1 MADKFDF
8 DLEVNPIETGP
19 KNQIKE
25 TGVSADSVH
34 FSAQTPEL
42 VKAQSIDTEISKAKN
57 QAPETKKPETENL
70 ETENPETEN
79 SSILSDDLI
88 NNMADSISEESL
100 ENPVLADEV
109 NEDIA
114 VSENNAGP
122 ENTAISEKHAISEND
137 EVSEDKNHIL
147 DEVLKENNYEEPVE
161 DSALV
166 TASDS
171 TSNSASEPNAEPTS
185 ETTHESTTES
195 TSGSASAT
203 THESTSDSAAESPE
217 ANVEVETPTKKE
229 KTKAQKIFL
238 YLLVALIAAG
248 IALFIYFF
256 FFANVS
262 ASTFSKIFHK
272 ISGSDIEFQQFVTG
286 DALNTK
292 GESQIQQA
300 DLRVSL
306 SRGSTENSAAVHA
319 TLNFTMKGDNSPILL
334 GLEGILAQDGKIY
347 LKLDHLKDSLTAVL
361 KGSGKEIDS
370 EMQKSLDDFAM
381 EIENKWQRIDA
392 EEVIAGAS
400 SAMGFALPK
409 VLQSSIA
416 GTLSCVTQNVGK
428 TLDQQSDLMAKLYRD
443 NEFANFTELNSEE
456 SARYAKLSG
465 DLGKLYRITFN
476 DNKLSRFL
484 EAANKAS
491 QNTEISKCLSNAYSL
506 APNSYEEEEQGVLK
520 DKTIKDYDKYI
531 QEIKSTAN
539 AVVGIDT
546 FTGDIKGLIFA
557 TPNQKNPKE
566 LDQTHAVVRFKDSK
580 KKEIKTPA
588 ESTPIFDS
596 LSKILKLDQ
605 FEEIMKKTPLQNPL
619 QNTTDAEKLLKDA
632 NLI

>member
-25 TGVSADSVH
+25 AGVNANSMHFNAQASEPAKTQSV
-34 FSAQTPEL
+34 
-42 VKAQSIDTEISKAKN
+42 DTEISK
-57 QAPETKKPETENL
+57 TE
-70 ETENPETEN
+70 
-79 SSILSDDLI
+79 SSSVLSDDLI
-88 NNMADSISEESL
+88 NNMADSISEESV
-100 ENPVLADEV
+100 ENPILAAE
-109 NEDIA
+109 
-114 VSENNAGP
+114 
-122 ENTAISEKHAISEND
+122 ISENKD
-137 EVSEDKNHIL
+137 HIL
-147 DEVLKENNYEEPVE
+147 DEVLKENNYEESTEDTTVTTSSSSASSASEFVP
-161 DSALV
+161 DSASDS
-166 TASDS
+166 ASDS
-171 TSNSASEPNAEPTS
+171 THESNSDPASENAE
-185 ETTHESTTES
+185 
-195 TSGSASAT
+195 AN
-203 THESTSDSAAESPE
+203 AE
-217 ANVEVETPTKKE
+217 VVTPAKKE
-229 KTKAQKIFL
+229 KTKAQKFFL
-238 YLLVALIAAG
+238 SILAALVAAG

-272 ISGSDIEFQQFVTG
+272 VSGSDIEFQQFVTG

-334 GLEGILAQDGKIY
+334 GLEGILAEDGKIY

-392 EEVIAGAS
+392 EEVIAGFSGAL
-400 SAMGFALPK
+400 GFTLPK
-409 VLQSSIA
+409 VLQNGIA

-443 NEFANFTELNSEE
+443 NQFANFTELSSEE
-456 SARYAKLSG
+456 SVSYAKLSG
-465 DLGKLYRITFN
+465 DFGKLYRVTFN

-531 QEIKSTAN
+531 QEIKSTVN
-539 AVVGIDT
+539 IFVGIDT
-546 FTGDIKGLIFA
+546 FTGDIKGLIFT
-557 TPNQKNPKE
+557 TPGQKNSKE
-566 LDQTHAVVRFKDSK
+566 LDQTHAVMRFKDAK
-580 KKEIKTPA
+580 KKEIKVPA

-619 QNTTDAEKLLKDA
+619 QSTTDAEKLLKGA

>member
-1 MADKFDF
+1 MRKGNMADKFDF

-19 KNQIKE
+19 KNQNKE
-25 TGVSADSVH
+25 TGVSANSVH
-34 FSAQTPEL
+34 FNAQTSEPA
-42 VKAQSIDTEISKAKN
+42 KTQSVDTEISK
-57 QAPETKKPETENL
+57 TE
-70 ETENPETEN
+70 
-79 SSILSDDLI
+79 SSSVLSDDLI
-88 NNMADSISEESL
+88 NNMADSISEESS
-100 ENPVLADEV
+100 ENPILAAEV
-109 NEDIA
+109 AEDVA
-114 VSENNAGP
+114 TSEST
-122 ENTAISEKHAISEND
+122 EISENKD
-137 EVSEDKNHIL
+137 HIL
-147 DEVLKENNYEEPVE
+147 DEVLKENNYEESTEDTTVTTSSSSAFSASEFVP
-161 DSALV
+161 DSASDS
-166 TASDS
+166 ASDS
-171 TSNSASEPNAEPTS
+171 THESISDSASENTEANAE
-185 ETTHESTTES
+185 
-195 TSGSASAT
+195 A
-203 THESTSDSAAESPE
+203 
-217 ANVEVETPTKKE
+217 ETPAKKE

-238 YLLVALIAAG
+238 HLLAALVAAG
-248 IALFIYFF
+248 IALFVYFF

-272 ISGSDIEFQQFVTG
+272 VSGSDIEFQQFVTG

-306 SRGSTENSAAVHA
+306 SRGSTENSAAIHA

-334 GLEGILAQDGKIY
+334 GLEGVLAQDGKIY

-361 KGSGKEIDS
+361 KGSGKEFDS

-392 EEVIAGAS
+392 EEVIAGVGS
-400 SAMGFALPK
+400 TLGFTLPK
-409 VLQSSIA
+409 VLQNGIA
-416 GTLSCVTQNVGK
+416 GTLSCVTQNIGK

-443 NEFANFTELNSEE
+443 NQFANFTELSSEE
-456 SARYAKLSG
+456 SVSYAKLSG

-520 DKTIKDYDKYI
+520 DKTIKDYDKYV

-557 TPNQKNPKE
+557 TPNQNNLKE

-588 ESTPIFDS
+588 ESTPIFNS

>member
-25 TGVSADSVH
+25 TGVSANSVH
-34 FSAQTPEL
+34 FNTQT
-42 VKAQSIDTEISKAKN
+42 TEPAKT
-57 QAPETKKPETENL
+57 QDLGTEAL
-70 ETENPETEN
+70 ETENSN
-79 SSILSDDLI
+79 VLSDDLI
-88 NNMADSISEESL
+88 NNMADSISEESS

-109 NEDIA
+109 NEGIA
-114 VSENNAGP
+114 VSENIAAS
-122 ENTAISEKHAISEND
+122 ENIADSEKVEDSEGVEASGKTDISENT
-137 EVSEDKNHIL
+137 EISEDKDHIL
-147 DEVLKENNYEEPVE
+147 DEVLKENNYEEPTEDTATTASSSSASSASEFVP
-161 DSALV
+161 DSASDS
-166 TASDS
+166 ASDS
-171 TSNSASEPNAEPTS
+171 THESNSDPASENT
-185 ETTHESTTES
+185 
-195 TSGSASAT
+195 
-203 THESTSDSAAESPE
+203 E
-217 ANVEVETPTKKE
+217 ANADVETPAKKE

-238 YLLVALIAAG
+238 HLLAALIAAG
-248 IALFIYFF
+248 IALFVYFF

-272 ISGSDIEFQQFVTG
+272 VSGSDIEFQQFVTG

-306 SRGSTENSAAVHA
+306 SRGSIENSAAVHA

-392 EEVIAGAS
+392 EEVVAGVG
-400 SAMGFALPK
+400 SALGFTLPK
-409 VLQSSIA
+409 VLQNGIA

-443 NEFANFTELNSEE
+443 NEFANFTELSSEE
-456 SARYAKLSG
+456 SASYAKLSS

-520 DKTIKDYDKYI
+520 DKTIKDYDKYV
-531 QEIKSTAN
+531 QEIKKTAN

-557 TPNQKNPKE
+557 TPNQKNRKE

-605 FEEIMKKTPLQNPL
+605 FEEILKKTPLQNPL
-619 QNTTDAEKLLKDA
+619 QGTTDAEKLLKDA

>member
-19 KNQIKE
+19 KNQNKE
-25 TGVSADSVH
+25 TGVSANSVH
-34 FSAQTPEL
+34 FSAQTSEPA
-42 VKAQSIDTEISKAKN
+42 KTQSVDTEISK
-57 QAPETKKPETENL
+57 TE
-70 ETENPETEN
+70 
-79 SSILSDDLI
+79 SSSVLSDDLI
-88 NNMADSISEESL
+88 NNMADSISEESV
-100 ENPVLADEV
+100 ENPILAAEV
-109 NEDIA
+109 A
-114 VSENNAGP
+114 EN
-122 ENTAISEKHAISEND
+122 KD
-137 EVSEDKNHIL
+137 HIL
-147 DEVLKENNYEEPVE
+147 DEVLRENNYEEPAE
-161 DSALV
+161 DSALDII
-166 TASDS
+166 SDS
-171 TSNSASEPNAEPTS
+171 TSEGLSD
-185 ETTHESTTES
+185 S
-195 TSGSASAT
+195 TSD
-203 THESTSDSAAESPE
+203 STSDSASDSASDSTHEPNSDPASENTE
-217 ANVEVETPTKKE
+217 ANTEAEAPAKKE

-238 YLLVALIAAG
+238 HLLAALIAAG
-248 IALFIYFF
+248 IALFVYFF

-272 ISGSDIEFQQFVTG
+272 VSGSDIEFQQFVTG

-392 EEVIAGAS
+392 EEVIAGFSGAL
-400 SAMGFALPK
+400 GFTLPK
-409 VLQSSIA
+409 VLQNSIA
-416 GTLSCVTQNVGK
+416 GTLSCVTQNIGK
-428 TLDQQSDLMAKLYRD
+428 TLDQQSDTMAKLYRD
-443 NEFANFTELNSEE
+443 NEFANFTELSKEE
-456 SARYAKLSG
+456 SVSYAKLSG

-520 DKTIKDYDKYI
+520 DKTIKDYDKYV

-557 TPNQKNPKE
+557 TPNQKNSKE
-566 LDQTHAVVRFKDSK
+566 LDQTHAVMRFKDSK
-580 KKEIKTPA
+580 KKEIKVPA

>member
-19 KNQIKE
+19 KNQTKE
-25 TGVSADSVH
+25 AGISANSVH
-34 FSAQTPEL
+34 LSAQTTEP
-42 VKAQSIDTEISKAKN
+42 VKAQSVDTEISK
-57 QAPETKKPETENL
+57 TE
-70 ETENPETEN
+70 
-79 SSILSDDLI
+79 SSSVLSDDLI
-88 NNMADSISEESL
+88 NSMADSISEESS
-100 ENPVLADEV
+100 ENPILAAEIT
-109 NEDIA
+109 EDVA
-114 VSENNAGP
+114 VSENVEGA
-122 ENTAISEKHAISEND
+122 ENVEGTEGIEASEKNEASGKIEASEDTDTSKNTEISENKD
-137 EVSEDKNHIL
+137 HIL
-147 DEVLKENNYEEPVE
+147 DEVLKEDNYEEPTEETV
-161 DSALV
+161 V
-166 TASDS
+166 TAGFESISGSTPEAAS
-171 TSNSASEPNAEPTS
+171 TSEATY
-185 ETTHESTTES
+185 ES
-195 TSGSASAT
+195 TSESASGT
-203 THESTSDSAAESPE
+203 TPESSSDSITENPE
-217 ANVEVETPTKKE
+217 ENTEADTPTKKE

-238 YLLVALIAAG
+238 HLLATLIAAG

-262 ASTFSKIFHK
+262 AGTFSKIFHK

-286 DALNTK
+286 DALNTED
-292 GESQIQQA
+292 ESQIQQA
-300 DLRVSL
+300 ELRVSL

-392 EEVIAGAS
+392 EEVIAGVG
-400 SAMGFALPK
+400 SALGFTLPK
-409 VLQSSIA
+409 VLQNGIA
-416 GTLSCVTQNVGK
+416 GTLSCVTQNIGK
-428 TLDQQSDLMAKLYRD
+428 TLDQQSDLMAKIYRE

-456 SARYAKLSG
+456 SASYAKLSG
-465 DLGKLYRITFN
+465 DLGKLYRVTFN

-484 EAANKAS
+484 EAANKSS

-506 APNSYEEEEQGVLK
+506 APNSYEEEDQGVLK

-531 QEIKSTAN
+531 QEIKETAN

-566 LDQTHAVVRFKDSK
+566 LDQTHAVVRFKDAK

-619 QNTTDAEKLLKDA
+619 QGTTDAEKLLKDA

>member
-19 KNQIKE
+19 KNQNKE
-25 TGVSADSVH
+25 TGVSANSVH
-34 FSAQTPEL
+34 FNTQTSEPA
-42 VKAQSIDTEISKAKN
+42 KTQSVDTEISK
-57 QAPETKKPETENL
+57 TE
-70 ETENPETEN
+70 
-79 SSILSDDLI
+79 SSSVLSDDLI
-88 NNMADSISEESL
+88 NNMADSISEESS
-100 ENPVLADEV
+100 ENPILAAEV
-109 NEDIA
+109 AEDVA
-114 VSENNAGP
+114 TSEST
-122 ENTAISEKHAISEND
+122 EISENKD
-137 EVSEDKNHIL
+137 HIL
-147 DEVLKENNYEEPVE
+147 DEVLKENNYEESTEDTTVTTSSSSVFSASEFVP
-161 DSALV
+161 DSAPDS
-166 TASDS
+166 ASDS
-171 TSNSASEPNAEPTS
+171 THESNSDSASENT
-185 ETTHESTTES
+185 
-195 TSGSASAT
+195 
-203 THESTSDSAAESPE
+203 E
-217 ANVEVETPTKKE
+217 ANAEVETPAKKE

-238 YLLVALIAAG
+238 RLLAALIAAG

-272 ISGSDIEFQQFVTG
+272 VSGSDIEFQQFVTG
-286 DALNTK
+286 DALNTN

-334 GLEGILAQDGKIY
+334 GLEGILAEDGKIY

-370 EMQKSLDDFAM
+370 EKQKSLDDFAM

-392 EEVIAGAS
+392 DEVIAGVG
-400 SAMGFALPK
+400 SALGFTLPK
-409 VLQSSIA
+409 VLQNGIA

-428 TLDQQSDLMAKLYRD
+428 TLDQQSDMMAKLYRD
-443 NEFANFTELNSEE
+443 NEFANFTELSSEE
-456 SARYAKLSG
+456 SASYAKLSG

-520 DKTIKDYDKYI
+520 DKNIKDYDKYI
-531 QEIKSTAN
+531 QEVKSTVN
-539 AVVGIDT
+539 IFVGIDT

-557 TPNQKNPKE
+557 TPNQKNSKE
-566 LDQTHAVVRFKDSK
+566 LDQTHAVMRFKDSK
-580 KKEIKTPA
+580 KKEIKVPA

-605 FEEIMKKTPLQNPL
+605 FEKILKKTPLQNPL
-619 QNTTDAEKLLKDA
+619 QGTTDAEKLLKDA

>member
-19 KNQIKE
+19 KNQNKE
-25 TGVSADSVH
+25 TGVSANSVH
-34 FSAQTPEL
+34 FNIQASEPAKTQGL
-42 VKAQSIDTEISKAKN
+42 STEALG
-57 QAPETKKPETENL
+57 TEKSNV
-70 ETENPETEN
+70 
-79 SSILSDDLI
+79 LSDDLI
-88 NNMADSISEESL
+88 NNMADSIAEESS

-109 NEDIA
+109 AEDIA
-114 VSENNAGP
+114 ASKNIEESENV
-122 ENTAISEKHAISEND
+122 EDSEKVAASEGIESSGKTD
-137 EVSEDKNHIL
+137 AAESTEMSEKKDHIL
-147 DEVLKENNYEEPVE
+147 DEVLRENSYEEPVE
-161 DSALV
+161 DTTTTASSSSASSASEFV
-166 TASDS
+166 PDSASDSASDS
-171 TSNSASEPNAEPTS
+171 THESNSDPDSENAE
-185 ETTHESTTES
+185 
-195 TSGSASAT
+195 
-203 THESTSDSAAESPE
+203 
-217 ANVEVETPTKKE
+217 ANTEVETPAKKE
-229 KTKAQKIFL
+229 KTKVQKFFL
-238 YLLVALIAAG
+238 SILAALIAAG

-262 ASTFSKIFHK
+262 TSTFSKIFHK
-272 ISGSDIEFQQFVTG
+272 VSGSDIEFQQFVTG

-334 GLEGILAQDGKIY
+334 GLEGILAEDGKIY

-392 EEVIAGAS
+392 EEVIAGVG
-400 SAMGFALPK
+400 SAMGFTLPK
-409 VLQSSIA
+409 VLQNGIA
-416 GTLSCVTQNVGK
+416 GTLSCATQNIGK

-443 NEFANFTELNSEE
+443 NEFANFTELSSEE
-456 SARYAKLSG
+456 SVSYAKLSG
-465 DLGKLYRITFN
+465 NLGKLYRITFN

-506 APNSYEEEEQGVLK
+506 APNSYEEEEQGVLR

-580 KKEIKTPA
+580 KKEIKVPA

-596 LSKILKLDQ
+596 LSKILKLGQ

-619 QNTTDAEKLLKDA
+619 QGTTDAEKLLKGA
-632 NLI
+632 NLIW

>member
-34 FSAQTPEL
+34 FNIQASEPAKTQGL
-42 VKAQSIDTEISKAKN
+42 STEALG
-57 QAPETKKPETENL
+57 TEKSNV
-70 ETENPETEN
+70 
-79 SSILSDDLI
+79 LSDDLI

-100 ENPVLADEV
+100 GNPVLADEV

-185 ETTHESTTES
+185 ETTHESATES
-195 TSGSASAT
+195 N
-203 THESTSDSAAESPE
+203 SDSASENSE
-217 ANVEVETPTKKE
+217 ANAEVETPAKKE

-238 YLLVALIAAG
+238 HLLAALIAAG
-248 IALFIYFF
+248 VALFIYFF

-292 GESQIQQA
+292 GESKIQQA

-334 GLEGILAQDGKIY
+334 GLEGILAEDGKIY

-361 KGSGKEIDS
+361 KGSGKEADP

-392 EEVIAGAS
+392 EEVIAGVS
-400 SAMGFALPK
+400 STMGFALPK

-416 GTLSCVTQNVGK
+416 GTLSCVTQNIGK

-443 NEFANFTELNSEE
+443 NEFANFTELSSEE
-456 SARYAKLSG
+456 SASYAKLSG
-465 DLGKLYRITFN
+465 NLGKLYRITFN

-491 QNTEISKCLSNAYSL
+491 QNTEISKCLSNAYALS
-506 APNSYEEEEQGVLK
+506 PSSYEEEEQGVLK

-605 FEEIMKKTPLQNPL
+605 FEEILKKTPLQNPL
-619 QNTTDAEKLLKDA
+619 HGTTDAEKLLKDA

>member
-25 TGVSADSVH
+25 TGISASSVH
-34 FSAQTPEL
+34 FSAQTTESA
-42 VKAQSIDTEISKAKN
+42 KTQSVDTEISK
-57 QAPETKKPETENL
+57 
-70 ETENPETEN
+70 TEN

-88 NNMADSISEESL
+88 NHMADSISEESV
-100 ENPVLADEV
+100 ENPILAAEV
-109 NEDIA
+109 AEDVAASEDIEA
-114 VSENNAGP
+114 SEKTEASEGI
-122 ENTAISEKHAISEND
+122 EASGKTDISESVEISENKD
-137 EVSEDKNHIL
+137 HIL
-147 DEVLKENNYEEPVE
+147 DEVLKENNYEEPTE
-161 DSALV
+161 DTATTASSSSASFASELAPDS
-166 TASDS
+166 ASDS
-171 TSNSASEPNAEPTS
+171 ASDS
-185 ETTHESTTES
+185 
-195 TSGSASAT
+195 
-203 THESTSDSAAESPE
+203 THESTSDSASENAE
-217 ANVEVETPTKKE
+217 ANAEVEIPAKKE
-229 KTKAQKIFL
+229 KTKAQKFFL
-238 YLLVALIAAG
+238 SILAALITVG

-272 ISGSDIEFQQFVTG
+272 VSGSDIEFQQFVTG
-286 DALNTK
+286 DSLNTK

-392 EEVIAGAS
+392 EEVIAGFSGAL
-400 SAMGFALPK
+400 GFTLPK
-409 VLQSSIA
+409 VLQNGIA
-416 GTLSCVTQNVGK
+416 GTLSCVTQNIGK
-428 TLDQQSDLMAKLYRD
+428 THNQQSELMTKLYRE

-456 SARYAKLSG
+456 SASYAKLSG

-531 QEIKSTAN
+531 QEIKSTVN
-539 AVVGIDT
+539 IFVGIDT

-557 TPNQKNPKE
+557 TPNQKNSKE
-566 LDQTHAVVRFKDSK
+566 LDQTHAVMRFKDSK
-580 KKEIKTPA
+580 KKEIKVPA

>member
-19 KNQIKE
+19 KNQNKE
-25 TGVSADSVH
+25 TGVSANSVH
-34 FSAQTPEL
+34 FSAQASESAKT
-42 VKAQSIDTEISKAKN
+42 QSVDTEIPK
-57 QAPETKKPETENL
+57 TE
-70 ETENPETEN
+70 
-79 SSILSDDLI
+79 SSSVLSDDLI
-88 NNMADSISEESL
+88 NNMADSISEESV
-100 ENPVLADEV
+100 ENPILAAE
-109 NEDIA
+109 
-114 VSENNAGP
+114 
-122 ENTAISEKHAISEND
+122 ISENKD
-137 EVSEDKNHIL
+137 HIL

-161 DSALV
+161 DSAPV
-166 TASDS
+166 AISESDSEGVSEFASSSASDP
-171 TSNSASEPNAEPTS
+171 AS
-185 ETTHESTTES
+185 ETTSESTTES
-195 TSGSASAT
+195 N
-203 THESTSDSAAESPE
+203 SDSASEKTE
-217 ANVEVETPTKKE
+217 ADTDVETPAKKE

-238 YLLVALIAAG
+238 HLLAALIAAG
-248 IALFIYFF
+248 IALFVYFF

-272 ISGSDIEFQQFVTG
+272 VSGSDIEFQQFVTG

-334 GLEGILAQDGKIY
+334 GLEGILAEDGKIY

-416 GTLSCVTQNVGK
+416 GTLSCVTQNIGK
-428 TLDQQSDLMAKLYRD
+428 THNQQSELMTKLYRD
-443 NEFANFTELNSEE
+443 NEFANFTELSSEE
-456 SARYAKLSG
+456 SASYAKLSG

-476 DNKLSRFL
+476 DSKLSRFL

-557 TPNQKNPKE
+557 TPNQKNSKE
-566 LDQTHAVVRFKDSK
+566 LDQTHAVMRFKDSK

>member
-19 KNQIKE
+19 KNQTKE
-25 TGVSADSVH
+25 AGISANSVH
-34 FSAQTPEL
+34 LSAQTTEP
-42 VKAQSIDTEISKAKN
+42 VKAQSVDTEISK
-57 QAPETKKPETENL
+57 TE
-70 ETENPETEN
+70 
-79 SSILSDDLI
+79 SSSVLSDDLI
-88 NNMADSISEESL
+88 NSMADSISEESS
-100 ENPVLADEV
+100 ENPILAAEV
-109 NEDIA
+109 TEDIA
-114 VSENNAGP
+114 ASGNFAASENF
-122 ENTAISEKHAISEND
+122 EDSEKVAASEGIEVFGKI
-137 EVSEDKNHIL
+137 EVSEDIEASEKTNTSENAEISEDKDHIL

-161 DSALV
+161 DPAPVAISEPASEGV
-166 TASDS
+166 SEFASSSASDPAS
-171 TSNSASEPNAEPTS
+171 KTTS
-185 ETTHESTTES
+185 ESTTES
-195 TSGSASAT
+195 KPDSASENA
-203 THESTSDSAAESPE
+203 E
-217 ANVEVETPTKKE
+217 ANADVETPAKKE
-229 KTKAQKIFL
+229 KTKTQRI
-238 YLLVALIAAG
+238 LLRLLAALIVAG

-272 ISGSDIEFQQFVTG
+272 VSDSDIEFQQFVTG

-292 GESQIQQA
+292 GESKIQQA

-392 EEVIAGAS
+392 DEVIAGVGS
-400 SAMGFALPK
+400 TLGFTLPK
-409 VLQSSIA
+409 VLQNGIA
-416 GTLSCVTQNVGK
+416 GTLSCVTQNIGK

-456 SARYAKLSG
+456 SASYAKLSG

-476 DNKLSRFL
+476 DNKLSRFF

-557 TPNQKNPKE
+557 TPSQKNPKE

>member
-25 TGVSADSVH
+25 TGVSASSVH
-34 FSAQTPEL
+34 FSTQTAESA
-42 VKAQSIDTEISKAKN
+42 KTQSVDTEISK
-57 QAPETKKPETENL
+57 
-70 ETENPETEN
+70 TENP
-79 SSILSDDLI
+79 SVLSDDLI
-88 NNMADSISEESL
+88 NSMADSISEESV
-100 ENPVLADEV
+100 ENPILADEIA
-109 NEDIA
+109 EDVA
-114 VSENNAGP
+114 VSENAEDSENVEDSEDFEASEKTDTS
-122 ENTAISEKHAISEND
+122 ENTEASENKD
-137 EVSEDKNHIL
+137 HIL
-147 DEVLKENNYEEPVE
+147 DEVLKDNNYEEPVE
-161 DSALV
+161 DIAPV
-166 TASDS
+166 TISD
-171 TSNSASEPNAEPTS
+171 SASERIS
-185 ETTHESTTES
+185 DSIS
-195 TSGSASAT
+195 DFTSGSASDSASDS
-203 THESTSDSAAESPE
+203 THESNSDPASENTE
-217 ANVEVETPTKKE
+217 ANAEVETPAKKE

-238 YLLVALIAAG
+238 HLLAILIAAG

-272 ISGSDIEFQQFVTG
+272 VSGSDIEFQQFVTG
-286 DALNTK
+286 DTLNTK

-381 EIENKWQRIDA
+381 EIENKWQRIDS
-392 EEVIAGAS
+392 EEVVAGVGS
-400 SAMGFALPK
+400 TLGFTLPK
-409 VLQSSIA
+409 VLQNGIA
-416 GTLSCVTQNVGK
+416 GTLSCVTQNIGK

-443 NEFANFTELNSEE
+443 NEFANFTELSSEE
-456 SARYAKLSG
+456 SASYAKLSG

-476 DNKLSRFL
+476 DNKLSRFF

-520 DKTIKDYDKYI
+520 DKTIKDYDKYV
-531 QEIKSTAN
+531 QEIKETAN

-557 TPNQKNPKE
+557 TPSQKNSKE

-619 QNTTDAEKLLKDA
+619 QGTTDAEKLLKDA

>member
-19 KNQIKE
+19 KNQNKE
-25 TGVSADSVH
+25 TGVSANSVH
-34 FSAQTPEL
+34 FNIQASEPAKTQGL
-42 VKAQSIDTEISKAKN
+42 STEALG
-57 QAPETKKPETENL
+57 TEKSNV
-70 ETENPETEN
+70 
-79 SSILSDDLI
+79 LSDDLI
-88 NNMADSISEESL
+88 NNMADSIAEESL

-114 VSENNAGP
+114 VFENNAGS
-122 ENTAISEKHAISEND
+122 ENIAASENAAASEGIDSSGKTDTSESTEISENKD
-137 EVSEDKNHIL
+137 HIL
-147 DEVLKENNYEEPVE
+147 DEVLKENNYEEPTEDTATTASSSSASSASELVP
-161 DSALV
+161 DSASDS
-166 TASDS
+166 ASDS
-171 TSNSASEPNAEPTS
+171 THESNSDPAFENS
-185 ETTHESTTES
+185 
-195 TSGSASAT
+195 
-203 THESTSDSAAESPE
+203 E
-217 ANVEVETPTKKE
+217 ANTEVETPAKKE
-229 KTKAQKIFL
+229 KTKAQKFFL
-238 YLLVALIAAG
+238 HLLAVLVAAG
-248 IALFIYFF
+248 IALFVYFF

-272 ISGSDIEFQQFVTG
+272 VSGSDIEFQQFVTG

-334 GLEGILAQDGKIY
+334 GLEGILAEDGKIY

-370 EMQKSLDDFAM
+370 EMQKSLDDFAI

-392 EEVIAGAS
+392 EEVIAGVG

-443 NEFANFTELNSEE
+443 NEFANFTELSSEE
-456 SARYAKLSG
+456 SASYAKLSG
-465 DLGKLYRITFN
+465 NLGKLYRITFN

-491 QNTEISKCLSNAYSL
+491 QNTEISKCLSNAYALS
-506 APNSYEEEEQGVLK
+506 PSSYEEEEQGVLK

-580 KKEIKTPA
+580 KKEIKIPA

-605 FEEIMKKTPLQNPL
+605 FEEILKKTPLQNPL
-619 QNTTDAEKLLKDA
+619 QGTTDAEKLLKGA

>member
-19 KNQIKE
+19 KNQNKE
-25 TGVSADSVH
+25 TGVSANSVH
-34 FSAQTPEL
+34 FSAQTSEPA
-42 VKAQSIDTEISKAKN
+42 KTQSVDTEISK
-57 QAPETKKPETENL
+57 
-70 ETENPETEN
+70 TEN
-79 SSILSDDLI
+79 SSVLSDDLI
-88 NNMADSISEESL
+88 NNMADSISEESV
-100 ENPVLADEV
+100 ENPILAAEV
-109 NEDIA
+109 AEDVA
-114 VSENNAGP
+114 TSENT
-122 ENTAISEKHAISEND
+122 EISENKD
-137 EVSEDKNHIL
+137 HIL
-147 DEVLKENNYEEPVE
+147 DEVLKENDYEEPTE
-161 DSALV
+161 DTIVTTSSSSAFSASEFV
-166 TASDS
+166 PDSASDS
-171 TSNSASEPNAEPTS
+171 AYDSTHESISDSASENT
-185 ETTHESTTES
+185 
-195 TSGSASAT
+195 
-203 THESTSDSAAESPE
+203 E
-217 ANVEVETPTKKE
+217 ANTEAETPAKKE

-238 YLLVALIAAG
+238 HLLAALIAAG
-248 IALFIYFF
+248 IALFVYFF

-272 ISGSDIEFQQFVTG
+272 VSGSDIEFQQFVTG
-286 DALNTK
+286 DTLNTK

-334 GLEGILAQDGKIY
+334 GLEGILAEDGKIY

-381 EIENKWQRIDA
+381 EIENKWQRIDT
-392 EEVIAGAS
+392 EEVIAGVGGAL
-400 SAMGFALPK
+400 GFTLPK
-409 VLQSSIA
+409 VLQNGIA
-416 GTLSCVTQNVGK
+416 GTLSCVTQNIGK

-443 NEFANFTELNSEE
+443 NQFANFTELSSEE
-456 SARYAKLSG
+456 SASYAKLSG

-531 QEIKSTAN
+531 QEIKSTVN
-539 AVVGIDT
+539 VFVGIDT

-557 TPNQKNPKE
+557 TPNQKNSKE
-566 LDQTHAVVRFKDSK
+566 LDRTHAVMRFKDSK

-619 QNTTDAEKLLKDA
+619 QGTTDAEKLLKDA

>member
-19 KNQIKE
+19 KNQNKE
-25 TGVSADSVH
+25 TGVSANSVH
-34 FSAQTPEL
+34 FNAQTSEPA
-42 VKAQSIDTEISKAKN
+42 KTQSVDTEISK
-57 QAPETKKPETENL
+57 TE
-70 ETENPETEN
+70 
-79 SSILSDDLI
+79 SSSVLSDDLI
-88 NNMADSISEESL
+88 NNMADSISEESV
-100 ENPVLADEV
+100 ENPILAAE
-109 NEDIA
+109 
-114 VSENNAGP
+114 
-122 ENTAISEKHAISEND
+122 ISENKD
-137 EVSEDKNHIL
+137 HIL
-147 DEVLKENNYEEPVE
+147 DEVLKENNYEESTEDTTVTTSSSSASSASEFVP
-161 DSALV
+161 DSASDS
-166 TASDS
+166 ASDS
-171 TSNSASEPNAEPTS
+171 THESNSDPASENAE
-185 ETTHESTTES
+185 
-195 TSGSASAT
+195 AN
-203 THESTSDSAAESPE
+203 AE
-217 ANVEVETPTKKE
+217 VVTPAKKE
-229 KTKAQKIFL
+229 KTKAQKFFL
-238 YLLVALIAAG
+238 SILAALVAAG

-272 ISGSDIEFQQFVTG
+272 VSGSDIEFQQFVTG

-334 GLEGILAQDGKIY
+334 GLEGILAEDGKIY

-392 EEVIAGAS
+392 EEVIAGFSGAL
-400 SAMGFALPK
+400 GFTLPK
-409 VLQSSIA
+409 VLQNGIA
-416 GTLSCVTQNVGK
+416 GTLSCVTQNIGK

-443 NEFANFTELNSEE
+443 NEFANFTELSSEE
-456 SARYAKLSG
+456 SASYAKLSG

-531 QEIKSTAN
+531 QEVKSTVN
-539 AVVGIDT
+539 IFVGIDT

-557 TPNQKNPKE
+557 TPNQKNSKE
-566 LDQTHAVVRFKDSK
+566 LDQAHAVMRFKDSK
-580 KKEIKTPA
+580 KKEIKVPA

>member
-19 KNQIKE
+19 KNQNKE
-25 TGVSADSVH
+25 TGVSANSVH
-34 FSAQTPEL
+34 FNAQTSEPA
-42 VKAQSIDTEISKAKN
+42 KTQSVDTEISK
-57 QAPETKKPETENL
+57 TE
-70 ETENPETEN
+70 
-79 SSILSDDLI
+79 SSSVLSDDLI
-88 NNMADSISEESL
+88 NNMADSISEESS
-100 ENPVLADEV
+100 ENPILAAEV
-109 NEDIA
+109 AEDVA
-114 VSENNAGP
+114 TSEST
-122 ENTAISEKHAISEND
+122 EISENKD
-137 EVSEDKNHIL
+137 HIL
-147 DEVLKENNYEEPVE
+147 DEVLKENNYEESTEDTTVTTSSSSAFSASEFVP
-161 DSALV
+161 DSAPDS
-166 TASDS
+166 ASDS
-171 TSNSASEPNAEPTS
+171 THESNSDSASENT
-185 ETTHESTTES
+185 
-195 TSGSASAT
+195 
-203 THESTSDSAAESPE
+203 E
-217 ANVEVETPTKKE
+217 ANAEVETPAKKE

-238 YLLVALIAAG
+238 HLLAILIAAG

-272 ISGSDIEFQQFVTG
+272 VSGSDIEFQQFVTG
-286 DALNTK
+286 DTLNTK

-334 GLEGILAQDGKIY
+334 GLEGILAEDGKIY

-361 KGSGKEIDS
+361 KSSGKEIDS

-392 EEVIAGAS
+392 DEVIAGVG
-400 SAMGFALPK
+400 SALGFTLPK
-409 VLQSSIA
+409 VLQNGIA
-416 GTLSCVTQNVGK
+416 GTLSCVTQNIGK

-443 NEFANFTELNSEE
+443 NQFANFTELSSEE
-456 SARYAKLSG
+456 SVSYAKLSG

-520 DKTIKDYDKYI
+520 DKTIKDYDKYV

-557 TPNQKNPKE
+557 TPNQNNPKE

-619 QNTTDAEKLLKDA
+619 QGTTDAEKLLKDA

>member
-1 MADKFDF
+1 MRKGSMADKFDF

-19 KNQIKE
+19 KNQNKE
-25 TGVSADSVH
+25 TGVSANSVH
-34 FSAQTPEL
+34 FNAQTSEPA
-42 VKAQSIDTEISKAKN
+42 KTQSVDTEISK
-57 QAPETKKPETENL
+57 TE
-70 ETENPETEN
+70 
-79 SSILSDDLI
+79 SSSVLSDDLI
-88 NNMADSISEESL
+88 NNMADSISEESV
-100 ENPVLADEV
+100 ENPILAAEIT
-109 NEDIA
+109 EDVAASESVEDSEGIELSEKTEA
-114 VSENNAGP
+114 SENA
-122 ENTAISEKHAISEND
+122 EISENKD
-137 EVSEDKNHIL
+137 HIL
-147 DEVLKENNYEEPVE
+147 DEVLKENNYEEPTE
-161 DSALV
+161 DTATTASSSSASSASEFV
-166 TASDS
+166 PDSASDS
-171 TSNSASEPNAEPTS
+171 ASDSPHESNSDPASEN
-185 ETTHESTTES
+185 TE
-195 TSGSASAT
+195 A
-203 THESTSDSAAESPE
+203 
-217 ANVEVETPTKKE
+217 ETPAKKE

-238 YLLVALIAAG
+238 HLLAVLVAAG
-248 IALFIYFF
+248 IALFVYFF

-361 KGSGKEIDS
+361 KGSGKEINS

-392 EEVIAGAS
+392 DEVIAGVG
-400 SAMGFALPK
+400 SALGFTLPK
-409 VLQSSIA
+409 VLQNGIA

-443 NEFANFTELNSEE
+443 NQFANFTELSSEE
-456 SARYAKLSG
+456 SVSYAKLSG

-531 QEIKSTAN
+531 QENKSTVN
-539 AVVGIDT
+539 VFVGIDT
-546 FTGDIKGLIFA
+546 FTGDIKGLIFT
-557 TPNQKNPKE
+557 TPGQKNSKE
-566 LDQTHAVVRFKDSK
+566 LDQTHAVMRFKDSK
-580 KKEIKTPA
+580 KKEIKVPA

>member
-1 MADKFDF
+1 MRKGSMADKFDF

-19 KNQIKE
+19 KNQNKE
-25 TGVSADSVH
+25 TGVSANSVH
-34 FSAQTPEL
+34 FNAQTSEPA
-42 VKAQSIDTEISKAKN
+42 KTQSVDTEISK
-57 QAPETKKPETENL
+57 TE
-70 ETENPETEN
+70 
-79 SSILSDDLI
+79 SSSVLSDDLI
-88 NNMADSISEESL
+88 NNMADSISEESV
-100 ENPVLADEV
+100 ENPILAAE
-109 NEDIA
+109 
-114 VSENNAGP
+114 
-122 ENTAISEKHAISEND
+122 ISENKD
-137 EVSEDKNHIL
+137 HIL
-147 DEVLKENNYEEPVE
+147 DEVLKENNYEESTEDTTVTTSSSSASSASEFVP
-161 DSALV
+161 DSASDS
-166 TASDS
+166 ASDS
-171 TSNSASEPNAEPTS
+171 THESNSDPASENAE
-185 ETTHESTTES
+185 
-195 TSGSASAT
+195 AN
-203 THESTSDSAAESPE
+203 AE
-217 ANVEVETPTKKE
+217 VVTPAKKE
-229 KTKAQKIFL
+229 KTKAQKFFL
-238 YLLVALIAAG
+238 SILAALVAAG

-272 ISGSDIEFQQFVTG
+272 VSGSDIEFQQFITG
-286 DALNTK
+286 DSLNTK

-334 GLEGILAQDGKIY
+334 GLEGILAEDGKIY

-392 EEVIAGAS
+392 EEVIAGFSGAL
-400 SAMGFALPK
+400 GFTLPK
-409 VLQSSIA
+409 VLQNGIA
-416 GTLSCVTQNVGK
+416 GTLSCVTQNIGK
-428 TLDQQSDLMAKLYRD
+428 THNQQSELMTKLYRD

-456 SARYAKLSG
+456 SASYAKLSG

-531 QEIKSTAN
+531 QEIKSTVN
-539 AVVGIDT
+539 IFVGIDT

-557 TPNQKNPKE
+557 TPGQKNSKE
-566 LDQTHAVVRFKDSK
+566 LDQTYAVVRFKDSK

-596 LSKILKLDQ
+596 LGKILKLDQ

-619 QNTTDAEKLLKDA
+619 QNTTDAEKLLKNA

>member
-19 KNQIKE
+19 KNQNKE
-25 TGVSADSVH
+25 TGVSANSVH
-34 FSAQTPEL
+34 FNAQASEPAKT
-42 VKAQSIDTEISKAKN
+42 QSVDTEIPK
-57 QAPETKKPETENL
+57 TE
-70 ETENPETEN
+70 
-79 SSILSDDLI
+79 SSSVLSDDLI
-88 NNMADSISEESL
+88 NNMADSISEESV
-100 ENPVLADEV
+100 ENPILAAEIT
-109 NEDIA
+109 EDVA
-114 VSENNAGP
+114 ASENI
-122 ENTAISEKHAISEND
+122 EDSESIEASGKTDTSESAETSENKD
-137 EVSEDKNHIL
+137 HIL

-161 DSALV
+161 DSAPV
-166 TASDS
+166 AISESASGS
-171 TSNSASEPNAEPTS
+171 IFNFVSEPNTESASESTPESISDYAS
-185 ETTHESTTES
+185 ENV
-195 TSGSASAT
+195 
-203 THESTSDSAAESPE
+203 E
-217 ANVEVETPTKKE
+217 ANADVETPAKKE

-238 YLLVALIAAG
+238 HLLAALIAAS

-272 ISGSDIEFQQFVTG
+272 VSGSDIEFQQFVTG
-286 DALNTK
+286 DSLNTK

-334 GLEGILAQDGKIY
+334 GLEGILAEDGKIY

-392 EEVIAGAS
+392 EEVVAGVG
-400 SAMGFALPK
+400 SALGFTLPK
-409 VLQSSIA
+409 VLQNGIA
-416 GTLSCVTQNVGK
+416 GTLSCVTQNIGK

-443 NEFANFTELNSEE
+443 NEFANFTELSSEE
-456 SARYAKLSG
+456 SVSYAKLSS

-520 DKTIKDYDKYI
+520 DKTIKDYDKYV

-557 TPNQKNPKE
+557 TPNQKNRKE

-619 QNTTDAEKLLKDA
+619 QNTTDAEKLLKGA

>member
-19 KNQIKE
+19 KNQNKE
-25 TGVSADSVH
+25 TGVSANSVH
-34 FSAQTPEL
+34 FNAQTSEPA
-42 VKAQSIDTEISKAKN
+42 KTQSVDTEISK
-57 QAPETKKPETENL
+57 TE
-70 ETENPETEN
+70 
-79 SSILSDDLI
+79 SSSVLSDDLI
-88 NNMADSISEESL
+88 NNMADSISEESS
-100 ENPVLADEV
+100 ENPILAAEV
-109 NEDIA
+109 AEDVA
-114 VSENNAGP
+114 TSEST
-122 ENTAISEKHAISEND
+122 EISENKD
-137 EVSEDKNHIL
+137 HIL
-147 DEVLKENNYEEPVE
+147 DEVLKENNYEESTE
-161 DSALV
+161 DTTVTTSSSSVFSASEFV
-166 TASDS
+166 PDSASDS
-171 TSNSASEPNAEPTS
+171 ASDSPHESNSNTASENT
-185 ETTHESTTES
+185 
-195 TSGSASAT
+195 
-203 THESTSDSAAESPE
+203 E
-217 ANVEVETPTKKE
+217 ANTEVETPAKKE

-238 YLLVALIAAG
+238 HLLAVLVAAG
-248 IALFIYFF
+248 IALFVYFF

-272 ISGSDIEFQQFVTG
+272 VSGSDIEFQQFITG

-392 EEVIAGAS
+392 EEVIAGFSGAL
-400 SAMGFALPK
+400 GFTLPK
-409 VLQSSIA
+409 VLQNSIA
-416 GTLSCVTQNVGK
+416 GTLSCVTQNIGK

-443 NEFANFTELNSEE
+443 NQFVNFTELSSEE
-456 SARYAKLSG
+456 SASYAKLSG

-520 DKTIKDYDKYI
+520 DKNIKDYDKYI
-531 QEIKSTAN
+531 QEVKSTVN
-539 AVVGIDT
+539 IFVGIDT

-566 LDQTHAVVRFKDSK
+566 LDQTHAVMRFKDSK

>member
-25 TGVSADSVH
+25 TGVSANSVH
-34 FSAQTPEL
+34 FGTQTSE
-42 VKAQSIDTEISKAKN
+42 STE
-57 QAPETKKPETENL
+57 KPNLNTEKL
-70 ETENPETEN
+70 ETEN
-79 SSILSDDLI
+79 SSVLSDDLI
-88 NNMADSISEESL
+88 NHMADSISEESS

-114 VSENNAGP
+114 VFENNAGS

-161 DSALV
+161 DSASV
-166 TASDS
+166 TVSDS

-195 TSGSASAT
+195 NSNSASENT
-203 THESTSDSAAESPE
+203 E
-217 ANVEVETPTKKE
+217 ANADVETPAKKE

-238 YLLVALIAAG
+238 RLLAALIAAG

-262 ASTFSKIFHK
+262 ASTFSKIFYK
-272 ISGSDIEFQQFVTG
+272 VSGSDIEFQQFVTG
-286 DALNTK
+286 DT
-292 GESQIQQA
+292 IQQA
-300 DLRVSL
+300 DIRVSL

-370 EMQKSLDDFAM
+370 EMQKSLDDFAI

-392 EEVIAGAS
+392 EEVIAGVG

-443 NEFANFTELNSEE
+443 NEFANFTELSSEE
-456 SARYAKLSG
+456 SASYAKLSG
-465 DLGKLYRITFN
+465 NLGKLYRITFN

-491 QNTEISKCLSNAYSL
+491 QNTEISKCLSNAYALS
-506 APNSYEEEEQGVLK
+506 PSSYEEEEQGVLK

-619 QNTTDAEKLLKDA
+619 QGTTDAEKLLKDA

>member
-1 MADKFDF
+1 MRKGSMADKFDF

-19 KNQIKE
+19 KNQNKE
-25 TGVSADSVH
+25 TGVSANSVH
-34 FSAQTPEL
+34 FSAQASESAKT
-42 VKAQSIDTEISKAKN
+42 QSVDTEIPK
-57 QAPETKKPETENL
+57 TE
-70 ETENPETEN
+70 
-79 SSILSDDLI
+79 SSSVLSDDLI
-88 NNMADSISEESL
+88 NNMADSISEESVGNPIL
-100 ENPVLADEV
+100 AAEVAEDVTASENVADSESIEASKKTEAS
-109 NEDIA
+109 EDI
-114 VSENNAGP
+114 ED
-122 ENTAISEKHAISEND
+122 SEKTDTSESAKI
-137 EVSEDKNHIL
+137 SEDKDHIL

-161 DSALV
+161 DSAPV
-166 TASDS
+166 AISE
-171 TSNSASEPNAEPTS
+171 SASEGVSEFASSSASDPAS
-185 ETTHESTTES
+185 ETTSESTTES
-195 TSGSASAT
+195 N
-203 THESTSDSAAESPE
+203 SDSASEKTE
-217 ANVEVETPTKKE
+217 ADTDVETPAKKE
-229 KTKAQKIFL
+229 KTKAQKFFL
-238 YLLVALIAAG
+238 SILAALVAAG

-272 ISGSDIEFQQFVTG
+272 VSGSDIEFQQFVTG

-334 GLEGILAQDGKIY
+334 GLEGILAEDGKIY

-392 EEVIAGAS
+392 EEVIAGFSGAL
-400 SAMGFALPK
+400 GFTLPK
-409 VLQSSIA
+409 VLQNGIA
-416 GTLSCVTQNVGK
+416 GTLSCVTQNIGK

-443 NEFANFTELNSEE
+443 NEFANFTELSSEE
-456 SARYAKLSG
+456 SASYAKLSG

-491 QNTEISKCLSNAYSL
+491 QSTEISKCLSNAYSL

-531 QEIKSTAN
+531 QEIKSTVN
-539 AVVGIDT
+539 VFVGIDT
-546 FTGDIKGLIFA
+546 FTGDIKGLIFT
-557 TPNQKNPKE
+557 TPGQKNSKE
-566 LDQTHAVVRFKDSK
+566 LDQTHAVMRFKDSK
-580 KKEIKTPA
+580 KKEIKVPA

-619 QNTTDAEKLLKDA
+619 QNTTDAEKLLKNA

>member
-19 KNQIKE
+19 KNQNKE
-25 TGVSADSVH
+25 TGVSANSVH
-34 FSAQTPEL
+34 FNAQTSEPA
-42 VKAQSIDTEISKAKN
+42 KTQSVDTEIPK
-57 QAPETKKPETENL
+57 TE
-70 ETENPETEN
+70 
-79 SSILSDDLI
+79 SSSVLSDDLI
-88 NNMADSISEESL
+88 NNMADSISEESS
-100 ENPVLADEV
+100 ENPILAAEIA
-109 NEDIA
+109 EDIA
-114 VSENNAGP
+114 ASENAAASESVEDSEGIEASEKIEASKNTDTS
-122 ENTAISEKHAISEND
+122 ENTEISENKD
-137 EVSEDKNHIL
+137 HIL
-147 DEVLKENNYEEPVE
+147 DEVLKENNYEESTEDTTVTASSSSAFSASEFVP
-161 DSALV
+161 DSASDS
-166 TASDS
+166 ASDS
-171 TSNSASEPNAEPTS
+171 THESNSDPASENTETNTEAEAP
-185 ETTHESTTES
+185 
-195 TSGSASAT
+195 A
-203 THESTSDSAAESPE
+203 
-217 ANVEVETPTKKE
+217 KKE

-238 YLLVALIAAG
+238 RLLAALIAAG

-272 ISGSDIEFQQFVTG
+272 VSGSDIEFQQFVTG
-286 DALNTK
+286 DSLNTK
-292 GESQIQQA
+292 GESQIRQA

-334 GLEGILAQDGKIY
+334 GLEGILAEDGKIY

-361 KGSGKEIDS
+361 KSSGKEIDS

-392 EEVIAGAS
+392 DEVIAGVG
-400 SAMGFALPK
+400 SALGFTLPK
-409 VLQSSIA
+409 VLQNGIA
-416 GTLSCVTQNVGK
+416 GTLSCVTQNIGK

-443 NEFANFTELNSEE
+443 NQFANFTELSSEE
-456 SARYAKLSG
+456 SVSYAKLSG
-465 DLGKLYRITFN
+465 NLGKLYRITFN

-520 DKTIKDYDKYI
+520 DKTIKDYDKYV

-557 TPNQKNPKE
+557 TPNQNNPKE

-619 QNTTDAEKLLKDA
+619 QGTTDAEKLLKDA

>member
-25 TGVSADSVH
+25 TGVSDNSVH
-34 FSAQTPEL
+34 FNAQASEPAKT
-42 VKAQSIDTEISKAKN
+42 QSVDTEISK
-57 QAPETKKPETENL
+57 TE
-70 ETENPETEN
+70 
-79 SSILSDDLI
+79 SSSVLSDDLI
-88 NNMADSISEESL
+88 NNMADSISEESV
-100 ENPVLADEV
+100 ENPILAAEV
-109 NEDIA
+109 AEDVA
-114 VSENNAGP
+114 VSENIA
-122 ENTAISEKHAISEND
+122 ASENAAA
-137 EVSEDKNHIL
+137 SEDIETSGKTDTSENAEISDNKDHIL
-147 DEVLKENNYEEPVE
+147 DEVLKENNYEELVE
-161 DSALV
+161 DTTTTASSSSASSTSEFV
-166 TASDS
+166 PDSASDSASDS
-171 TSNSASEPNAEPTS
+171 T
-185 ETTHESTTES
+185 H
-195 TSGSASAT
+195 G
-203 THESTSDSAAESPE
+203 STSDPASENTE
-217 ANVEVETPTKKE
+217 ANAEVETPVKKE

-238 YLLVALIAAG
+238 HLLAALIAAG

-272 ISGSDIEFQQFVTG
+272 VSGSDIEFQQFITG
-286 DALNTK
+286 DSLNTK

-334 GLEGILAQDGKIY
+334 GLEGILAEDGKIY

-392 EEVIAGAS
+392 EEVIAGFSGAL
-400 SAMGFALPK
+400 GFTLPK
-409 VLQSSIA
+409 VLQNGIA
-416 GTLSCVTQNVGK
+416 GTLSCVTQNIGK
-428 TLDQQSDLMAKLYRD
+428 TLDQQSDLMAKLYRE
-443 NEFANFTELNSEE
+443 NEFASFTELSGEE
-456 SARYAKLSG
+456 SASYAKLSG

-476 DNKLSRFL
+476 DSKLSRFL

-531 QEIKSTAN
+531 QEIKSTVN
-539 AVVGIDT
+539 IFVGVDT
-546 FTGDIKGLIFA
+546 FTGDIKGLIFT
-557 TPNQKNPKE
+557 TPGQKNPKE
-566 LDQTHAVVRFKDSK
+566 LNQTQAVMRFKDSK
-580 KKEIKTPA
+580 KKEIKVPA

-619 QNTTDAEKLLKDA
+619 QGTTDAEKLLKDA

>member
-1 MADKFDF
+1 MRKGNMADKFDF

-19 KNQIKE
+19 KNQNKE
-25 TGVSADSVH
+25 TGVSANSVH
-34 FSAQTPEL
+34 FNAQTSEPA
-42 VKAQSIDTEISKAKN
+42 KTQSVDTEISK
-57 QAPETKKPETENL
+57 TE
-70 ETENPETEN
+70 
-79 SSILSDDLI
+79 SSSVLSDDLI
-88 NNMADSISEESL
+88 NNMADSISEESS
-100 ENPVLADEV
+100 ENPILAAEV
-109 NEDIA
+109 AEDVA
-114 VSENNAGP
+114 TSEST
-122 ENTAISEKHAISEND
+122 EISENKD
-137 EVSEDKNHIL
+137 HIL
-147 DEVLKENNYEEPVE
+147 DEVLKENNYEESTEDTTVTTSSSSAFSASEFIP
-161 DSALV
+161 DSASDS
-166 TASDS
+166 ASDS
-171 TSNSASEPNAEPTS
+171 THESNSDSASENV
-185 ETTHESTTES
+185 
-195 TSGSASAT
+195 
-203 THESTSDSAAESPE
+203 E
-217 ANVEVETPTKKE
+217 ANADVETPAKKE

-238 YLLVALIAAG
+238 HLLAALIAAG
-248 IALFIYFF
+248 IALFVYFF
-256 FFANVS
+256 FFANVN

-272 ISGSDIEFQQFVTG
+272 VSGSDIEFQQFITG
-286 DALNTK
+286 DSLNTK

-392 EEVIAGAS
+392 EEVIAGVGS
-400 SAMGFALPK
+400 TLGFTLPK
-409 VLQSSIA
+409 VLQNGIA
-416 GTLSCVTQNVGK
+416 GTFSCVTQNIGK
-428 TLDQQSDLMAKLYRD
+428 TLDQQSDLMAKLYRE
-443 NEFANFTELNSEE
+443 NEFANFTELSSEE
-456 SARYAKLSG
+456 SASYTRLSG
-465 DLGKLYRITFN
+465 NLGKLYRITFN

-520 DKTIKDYDKYI
+520 DKTIKDYDKYV
-531 QEIKSTAN
+531 QEIKETAN

-557 TPNQKNPKE
+557 TPSQKNSKE

-619 QNTTDAEKLLKDA
+619 QGTTDAEKLLKDA

>member
-19 KNQIKE
+19 KKQIKE
-25 TGVSADSVH
+25 SGVSANSVH
-34 FSAQTPEL
+34 FSTQTSESA
-42 VKAQSIDTEISKAKN
+42 KTQSVDTEI
-57 QAPETKKPETENL
+57 L
-70 ETENPETEN
+70 ETEKSNV
-79 SSILSDDLI
+79 LSDDLI
-88 NNMADSISEESL
+88 NNMADSISEEL
-100 ENPVLADEV
+100 VENPILAAE
-109 NEDIA
+109 
-114 VSENNAGP
+114 
-122 ENTAISEKHAISEND
+122 ISENKD
-137 EVSEDKNHIL
+137 HIL

-161 DSALV
+161 DSALD
-166 TASDS
+166 AISDS
-171 TSNSASEPNAEPTS
+171 TSERPSG
-185 ETTHESTTES
+185 S
-195 TSGSASAT
+195 TSD
-203 THESTSDSAAESPE
+203 STSDSASDSAYDSTHESNSDPASENAE
-217 ANVEVETPTKKE
+217 ANAEVVTPAKKE
-229 KTKAQKIFL
+229 KTKAQKFFL
-238 YLLVALIAAG
+238 SILAALIAAG
-248 IALFIYFF
+248 IALFVYFF

-272 ISGSDIEFQQFVTG
+272 VSGSDIEFQQFVTG
-286 DALNTK
+286 DSLNTK

-334 GLEGILAQDGKIY
+334 GLEGILAEDGKIY

-392 EEVIAGAS
+392 EEVIAGVGS
-400 SAMGFALPK
+400 TLGFTLPK
-409 VLQSSIA
+409 VLQNGIA
-416 GTLSCVTQNVGK
+416 GTLSCVTQNIGK

-456 SARYAKLSG
+456 SASYAKLSG

-557 TPNQKNPKE
+557 TPSQKNSKE

-580 KKEIKTPA
+580 KKEIKVPA

-605 FEEIMKKTPLQNPL
+605 FEEILKKTPLQNPL

>member
-19 KNQIKE
+19 KNQNKE
-25 TGVSADSVH
+25 TGVSANSVH
-34 FSAQTPEL
+34 FNAQTSEPA
-42 VKAQSIDTEISKAKN
+42 KTQSVDTEISK
-57 QAPETKKPETENL
+57 TE
-70 ETENPETEN
+70 
-79 SSILSDDLI
+79 SSSVLSDDLI
-88 NNMADSISEESL
+88 NNMADSISEESV
-100 ENPVLADEV
+100 ENPILAAEIT
-109 NEDIA
+109 EDVAASESVEDSEGIEA
-114 VSENNAGP
+114 SEKIEASKNTDTSENT
-122 ENTAISEKHAISEND
+122 EISENKD
-137 EVSEDKNHIL
+137 HIL
-147 DEVLKENNYEEPVE
+147 DEVLKENNYEEPTEDTATTASPSSASSASKFVP
-161 DSALV
+161 DSASDS
-166 TASDS
+166 ASDS
-171 TSNSASEPNAEPTS
+171 THESNSDPASENS
-185 ETTHESTTES
+185 
-195 TSGSASAT
+195 
-203 THESTSDSAAESPE
+203 E
-217 ANVEVETPTKKE
+217 ANTYVETPAKKE
-229 KTKAQKIFL
+229 KTKAQKFFL
-238 YLLVALIAAG
+238 SILAVLITAG

-272 ISGSDIEFQQFVTG
+272 VSGSDIEFQQFITG
-286 DALNTK
+286 DSLNTK

-392 EEVIAGAS
+392 DEVIAGVG
-400 SAMGFALPK
+400 SALGFTLPK
-409 VLQSSIA
+409 VLQNSIA
-416 GTLSCVTQNVGK
+416 GTLSCVTQNIGK
-428 TLDQQSDLMAKLYRD
+428 TLDQQSDIMAKLYRD
-443 NEFANFTELNSEE
+443 NEFANFTELSKEE
-456 SARYAKLSG
+456 SVSYAKLSG

-520 DKTIKDYDKYI
+520 DKTIKDYDKYV

-557 TPNQKNPKE
+557 TP
-566 LDQTHAVVRFKDSK
+566 S
-580 KKEIKTPA
+580 
-588 ESTPIFDS
+588 
-596 LSKILKLDQ
+596 
-605 FEEIMKKTPLQNPL
+605 
-619 QNTTDAEKLLKDA
+619 
-632 NLI
+632 

>member
-1 MADKFDF
+1 M
-8 DLEVNPIETGP
+8 
-19 KNQIKE
+19 
-25 TGVSADSVH
+25 H
-34 FSAQTPEL
+34 FNAQTSEPA
-42 VKAQSIDTEISKAKN
+42 KTQSVDTEISK
-57 QAPETKKPETENL
+57 TE
-70 ETENPETEN
+70 
-79 SSILSDDLI
+79 SSSVLSDDLI
-88 NNMADSISEESL
+88 NNMADSISEESV
-100 ENPVLADEV
+100 ENPILAAE
-109 NEDIA
+109 
-114 VSENNAGP
+114 
-122 ENTAISEKHAISEND
+122 ISENKD
-137 EVSEDKNHIL
+137 HIL
-147 DEVLKENNYEEPVE
+147 DEVLKENNYEESTEDTTVTTSSSSASSASEFVP
-161 DSALV
+161 DSASDS
-166 TASDS
+166 ASDS
-171 TSNSASEPNAEPTS
+171 THESISDSASENT
-185 ETTHESTTES
+185 
-195 TSGSASAT
+195 
-203 THESTSDSAAESPE
+203 E
-217 ANVEVETPTKKE
+217 ANTEVETPAKKE

-238 YLLVALIAAG
+238 HLLAVFVAAG
-248 IALFIYFF
+248 IALFVYFF

-272 ISGSDIEFQQFVTG
+272 VSGSDIEFQQFVTG

-334 GLEGILAQDGKIY
+334 GLEGILAEDGKIY

-392 EEVIAGAS
+392 EEVIAGFSGAL
-400 SAMGFALPK
+400 GFTLPK
-409 VLQSSIA
+409 VLQNGIA

-443 NEFANFTELNSEE
+443 NEFANFTELSSEE
-456 SARYAKLSG
+456 SASYAKLSG

-491 QNTEISKCLSNAYSL
+491 QSTEISKCLSNAYSL
-506 APNSYEEEEQGVLK
+506 APNSYEDEEQGVLK

-531 QEIKSTAN
+531 QEIKSTVN
-539 AVVGIDT
+539 VFVGIDT
-546 FTGDIKGLIFA
+546 FTGDIKGLIFT
-557 TPNQKNPKE
+557 TPGQKNSKE
-566 LDQTHAVVRFKDSK
+566 LDQTHAVMRFKDSK
-580 KKEIKTPA
+580 KKEIKVPA

-619 QNTTDAEKLLKDA
+619 QNTTDAEKLLKNA

>member
-19 KNQIKE
+19 KNQNKE
-25 TGVSADSVH
+25 TGVSANSVH
-34 FSAQTPEL
+34 FNAQASEPAKT
-42 VKAQSIDTEISKAKN
+42 QSVDTEIPK
-57 QAPETKKPETENL
+57 TE
-70 ETENPETEN
+70 
-79 SSILSDDLI
+79 SSSVLSDDLI
-88 NNMADSISEESL
+88 NNMADSISEESV
-100 ENPVLADEV
+100 ENPILAAEV
-109 NEDIA
+109 TEDIA
-114 VSENNAGP
+114 ASGNFAASENFEDSEKVAASESVEDSEGIEASEKIEASKNTDTS
-122 ENTAISEKHAISEND
+122 ENTEISENKD
-137 EVSEDKNHIL
+137 HIL
-147 DEVLKENNYEEPVE
+147 DEVLKENNYEEPTEDIATTASSSSAFSASEFVP
-161 DSALV
+161 DSASDS
-166 TASDS
+166 ASDS
-171 TSNSASEPNAEPTS
+171 THESISDSASENT
-185 ETTHESTTES
+185 
-195 TSGSASAT
+195 
-203 THESTSDSAAESPE
+203 E
-217 ANVEVETPTKKE
+217 ANTEAEAPAKKE
-229 KTKAQKIFL
+229 KTKAQKIFPH
-238 YLLVALIAAG
+238 LLAALVAAG
-248 IALFIYFF
+248 IALFVYFF

-272 ISGSDIEFQQFVTG
+272 VSGSDIEFQQFITG
-286 DALNTK
+286 DSLNTK

-334 GLEGILAQDGKIY
+334 GLEGILAEDGKIY

-392 EEVIAGAS
+392 EEVIAGFSGAL
-400 SAMGFALPK
+400 GFTLPK
-409 VLQSSIA
+409 VLQNGIA
-416 GTLSCVTQNVGK
+416 GTLSCVTQNIGK
-428 TLDQQSDLMAKLYRD
+428 THNQQSELMTKLYRD

-456 SARYAKLSG
+456 SASYAKLSG

-506 APNSYEEEEQGVLK
+506 TPNSYEEEEQGVLK

-531 QEIKSTAN
+531 QEIKSTVN
-539 AVVGIDT
+539 IFVGIDT

-557 TPNQKNPKE
+557 TPNQKNSKE
-566 LDQTHAVVRFKDSK
+566 LDQTHAVMRFKDSK
-580 KKEIKTPA
+580 KKEIKVPA

>member
-19 KNQIKE
+19 KNQNKE
-25 TGVSADSVH
+25 TGVSANSVH
-34 FSAQTPEL
+34 FSAQTSEPA
-42 VKAQSIDTEISKAKN
+42 KTQSVDTEISK
-57 QAPETKKPETENL
+57 TES
-70 ETENPETEN
+70 P
-79 SSILSDDLI
+79 SVLSDDLI
-88 NNMADSISEESL
+88 NNMADSISEESS
-100 ENPVLADEV
+100 ENPILAAEV
-109 NEDIA
+109 AEDVA
-114 VSENNAGP
+114 TSEST
-122 ENTAISEKHAISEND
+122 EISENKD
-137 EVSEDKNHIL
+137 HIL
-147 DEVLKENNYEEPVE
+147 DEVLKENNYEESTE
-161 DSALV
+161 DTTVTTSSSSAFSASEFV
-166 TASDS
+166 PDSASDS
-171 TSNSASEPNAEPTS
+171 ASDPTHESNSDSASENV
-185 ETTHESTTES
+185 
-195 TSGSASAT
+195 
-203 THESTSDSAAESPE
+203 E
-217 ANVEVETPTKKE
+217 ANADVETPAKKE

-238 YLLVALIAAG
+238 HLLAAFIAAG

-272 ISGSDIEFQQFVTG
+272 VSGSDIEFQQFVTG

-300 DLRVSL
+300 DLRISL

-334 GLEGILAQDGKIY
+334 GLEGILAEDGKIY

-361 KGSGKEIDS
+361 KSSGKEIDS

-392 EEVIAGAS
+392 DEVIAGVG
-400 SAMGFALPK
+400 SALGFTLPK
-409 VLQSSIA
+409 VLQNGIA
-416 GTLSCVTQNVGK
+416 GTLSCVTQNIGK

-476 DNKLSRFL
+476 DSKLSRFL

-531 QEIKSTAN
+531 QEIKSTVN
-539 AVVGIDT
+539 IFVGIDT
-546 FTGDIKGLIFA
+546 FTGDIKGLIFT
-557 TPNQKNPKE
+557 TPSQKNSKE
-566 LDQTHAVVRFKDSK
+566 LDQTHAVMRFKDSK
-580 KKEIKTPA
+580 KKEIKVPA

>member
-19 KNQIKE
+19 KNQNKE
-25 TGVSADSVH
+25 TGVSANSVH
-34 FSAQTPEL
+34 FNAQTSEPA
-42 VKAQSIDTEISKAKN
+42 KTQSVDTEIPK
-57 QAPETKKPETENL
+57 TE
-70 ETENPETEN
+70 
-79 SSILSDDLI
+79 SSSVLSDDLI

-100 ENPVLADEV
+100 ENPILAAE
-109 NEDIA
+109 IT
-114 VSENNAGP
+114 EN
-122 ENTAISEKHAISEND
+122 KD
-137 EVSEDKNHIL
+137 HIL
-147 DEVLKENNYEEPVE
+147 DEVLKENDYEESTE
-161 DSALV
+161 DTTVTTSSSSAFSASEFV
-166 TASDS
+166 PDSASDS
-171 TSNSASEPNAEPTS
+171 ASDS
-185 ETTHESTTES
+185 
-195 TSGSASAT
+195 
-203 THESTSDSAAESPE
+203 THESTSDSASENSE
-217 ANVEVETPTKKE
+217 ANTEVETPAKKE

-238 YLLVALIAAG
+238 RLLAALIAAG

-272 ISGSDIEFQQFVTG
+272 VSGSDIEFQQFITG
-286 DALNTK
+286 DSLNTK

-334 GLEGILAQDGKIY
+334 GLEGILAEDGKIY

-392 EEVIAGAS
+392 EEVIAGFSGAL
-400 SAMGFALPK
+400 GFTLPK
-409 VLQSSIA
+409 VLQNGIA
-416 GTLSCVTQNVGK
+416 GTLSCVTQNIGK
-428 TLDQQSDLMAKLYRD
+428 THNQQSELMTKLYRD
-443 NEFANFTELNSEE
+443 NEFANFTELNNEE
-456 SARYAKLSG
+456 SASYAKLSG

-491 QNTEISKCLSNAYSL
+491 QSTEISKCLSNAYSL

-531 QEIKSTAN
+531 QEIKSTVN
-539 AVVGIDT
+539 IFVGIDT
-546 FTGDIKGLIFA
+546 FTGDIKGLIFT
-557 TPNQKNPKE
+557 TPGQKNSKE
-566 LDQTHAVVRFKDSK
+566 LDQTHAVMRFKDSK
-580 KKEIKTPA
+580 KKEIKVPA

-619 QNTTDAEKLLKDA
+619 QNTTDAEKLLKGA

>member
-19 KNQIKE
+19 KNQNKE
-25 TGVSADSVH
+25 TGVSANSVH
-34 FSAQTPEL
+34 FNAQTSEPA
-42 VKAQSIDTEISKAKN
+42 KTQSVDTEISK
-57 QAPETKKPETENL
+57 TE
-70 ETENPETEN
+70 
-79 SSILSDDLI
+79 SSSVLSDDLI
-88 NNMADSISEESL
+88 NNMADSISEESS
-100 ENPVLADEV
+100 ENPILAAEIA
-109 NEDIA
+109 EDIA
-114 VSENNAGP
+114 ASENAAASESVEDSEGIEASEKIEASKNTDTS
-122 ENTAISEKHAISEND
+122 ENTEISENKD
-137 EVSEDKNHIL
+137 HIL
-147 DEVLKENNYEEPVE
+147 DEVLRENNYEEPVE
-161 DSALV
+161 DSALDV
-166 TASDS
+166 ISDS
-171 TSNSASEPNAEPTS
+171 TSERLSG
-185 ETTHESTTES
+185 S
-195 TSGSASAT
+195 TSD
-203 THESTSDSAAESPE
+203 STSDSASDSAYDSTHESNSDPASENAE
-217 ANVEVETPTKKE
+217 ANAEVVTPAKKE
-229 KTKAQKIFL
+229 KTKAQKFFL
-238 YLLVALIAAG
+238 SILAALVAAG

-272 ISGSDIEFQQFVTG
+272 VSGSDIEFQQFITG
-286 DALNTK
+286 DSLNTK

-334 GLEGILAQDGKIY
+334 GLEGILAEDGKIY

-392 EEVIAGAS
+392 DEVIAGVS
-400 SAMGFALPK
+400 STLGFTLPK

-416 GTLSCVTQNVGK
+416 GTLSCVTQNIGK
-428 TLDQQSDLMAKLYRD
+428 THNQQSDLMAKLYRD
-443 NEFANFTELNSEE
+443 NEFANFTELSSEE
-456 SARYAKLSG
+456 SASYAKLSG
-465 DLGKLYRITFN
+465 DLGKLYRVTFN

-531 QEIKSTAN
+531 QEIKSTVN
-539 AVVGIDT
+539 VFVGIDT
-546 FTGDIKGLIFA
+546 FTGDIKGLIFT
-557 TPNQKNPKE
+557 TPGQKNSKE
-566 LDQTHAVVRFKDSK
+566 LDQTHAVMRFKDSK
-580 KKEIKTPA
+580 KKEIKVPA

-605 FEEIMKKTPLQNPL
+605 FEEILKKTPLQNPL
-619 QNTTDAEKLLKDA
+619 QGTTDAEKLLKDA

>member
-19 KNQIKE
+19 KNQNKE
-25 TGVSADSVH
+25 TGVSANSVH
-34 FSAQTPEL
+34 FNAQTSEPA
-42 VKAQSIDTEISKAKN
+42 KTQSVDTEISK
-57 QAPETKKPETENL
+57 TE
-70 ETENPETEN
+70 
-79 SSILSDDLI
+79 SSSVLSDDLI
-88 NNMADSISEESL
+88 NNMADSISEESV
-100 ENPVLADEV
+100 ENPILAAEV
-109 NEDIA
+109 A
-114 VSENNAGP
+114 EN
-122 ENTAISEKHAISEND
+122 KD
-137 EVSEDKNHIL
+137 HIL
-147 DEVLKENNYEEPVE
+147 DEVLRENNYEEPVE
-161 DSALV
+161 DSALD
-166 TASDS
+166 AISDS
-171 TSNSASEPNAEPTS
+171 TSERLSG
-185 ETTHESTTES
+185 S
-195 TSGSASAT
+195 TSD
-203 THESTSDSAAESPE
+203 STSDSASDSASDSTHESISDSASENTE
-217 ANVEVETPTKKE
+217 ANTEAEAPAKKE

-238 YLLVALIAAG
+238 HLLAALVAAG
-248 IALFIYFF
+248 IALFVYFF

-392 EEVIAGAS
+392 EEVIAGFS
-400 SAMGFALPK
+400 SALGFTLPK
-409 VLQSSIA
+409 VLQNGIA

-443 NEFANFTELNSEE
+443 NEFTNFTELNSEE
-456 SARYAKLSG
+456 SASYAKLSG

-531 QEIKSTAN
+531 QEIKSTVN
-539 AVVGIDT
+539 IFVGIDT
-546 FTGDIKGLIFA
+546 FTGDIKGLIFT
-557 TPNQKNPKE
+557 TPGQKNSKE
-566 LDQTHAVVRFKDSK
+566 LDQTHAVMRFKDSK

-588 ESTPIFDS
+588 ESTPILNS

>member
-19 KNQIKE
+19 KNQNKE
-25 TGVSADSVH
+25 TGVSANSVH
-34 FSAQTPEL
+34 FNAQTSEPA
-42 VKAQSIDTEISKAKN
+42 KTQSVDTEISK
-57 QAPETKKPETENL
+57 TE
-70 ETENPETEN
+70 
-79 SSILSDDLI
+79 SSSVLSDDLI
-88 NNMADSISEESL
+88 NNMADSISEESV
-100 ENPVLADEV
+100 ENPILAAEIT
-109 NEDIA
+109 EDVA
-114 VSENNAGP
+114 ASENI
-122 ENTAISEKHAISEND
+122 EDSESIEASGKTDTSESAETSENKD
-137 EVSEDKNHIL
+137 HIL

-161 DSALV
+161 DSAPV
-166 TASDS
+166 AISESASGS
-171 TSNSASEPNAEPTS
+171 IFNFVSEPNTESASE
-185 ETTHESTTES
+185 STP
-195 TSGSASAT
+195 
-203 THESTSDSAAESPE
+203 ESTSDSASENSE
-217 ANVEVETPTKKE
+217 ANTEVETPAKKE

-238 YLLVALIAAG
+238 RLLAALIAAG

-272 ISGSDIEFQQFVTG
+272 VSGSDIEFQQFVTG
-286 DALNTK
+286 DSLNTK

-392 EEVIAGAS
+392 DEVIAGVGS
-400 SAMGFALPK
+400 TLGFTLPK
-409 VLQSSIA
+409 VLQNGIA
-416 GTLSCVTQNVGK
+416 GTLSCVTQNIGK

-456 SARYAKLSG
+456 SASYAKLSG

-531 QEIKSTAN
+531 QEIKSTVN
-539 AVVGIDT
+539 IFVGIDT
-546 FTGDIKGLIFA
+546 FTGDIKGLIFT
-557 TPNQKNPKE
+557 TPSQKNSKE
-566 LDQTHAVVRFKDSK
+566 LDQTHAVMRFKDSK

-588 ESTPIFDS
+588 ESTPILNS

-619 QNTTDAEKLLKDA
+619 QSTTDAEKLLKDA

>member
-19 KNQIKE
+19 KNQTKE
-25 TGVSADSVH
+25 AGISANSVH
-34 FSAQTPEL
+34 LSAQTTEP
-42 VKAQSIDTEISKAKN
+42 VKAQSVDTEISK
-57 QAPETKKPETENL
+57 TE
-70 ETENPETEN
+70 
-79 SSILSDDLI
+79 SSSVLSDDLI
-88 NNMADSISEESL
+88 NSMADSISEESV
-100 ENPVLADEV
+100 ENPILAAEIT
-109 NEDIA
+109 EDIV
-114 VSENNAGP
+114 VSENVEGAEGIEVSEKNEAS
-122 ENTAISEKHAISEND
+122 ENTDTSENTEISENKD
-137 EVSEDKNHIL
+137 HIL
-147 DEVLKENNYEEPVE
+147 DEVLKENNYEEPAE
-161 DSALV
+161 DSALD
-166 TASDS
+166 TIPDS
-171 TSNSASEPNAEPTS
+171 TSERLSGPTS
-185 ETTHESTTES
+185 D
-195 TSGSASAT
+195 
-203 THESTSDSAAESPE
+203 STSDSASDSASDSTHESNSDSASENTE
-217 ANVEVETPTKKE
+217 ANTEAETPAKKE

-238 YLLVALIAAG
+238 HLLAVLVAAG
-248 IALFIYFF
+248 IALFVYFF

-272 ISGSDIEFQQFVTG
+272 VSGSDIEFQQFITG
-286 DALNTK
+286 DSLNTK

-334 GLEGILAQDGKIY
+334 GLEGILAEDGKIY

-392 EEVIAGAS
+392 EEVIAGFSGAL
-400 SAMGFALPK
+400 GFTLPK
-409 VLQSSIA
+409 VLQNGIA
-416 GTLSCVTQNVGK
+416 GTLSCVTQNIGK
-428 TLDQQSDLMAKLYRD
+428 THNQQSELMTKLYRD

-456 SARYAKLSG
+456 SVSYAKLSG

-531 QEIKSTAN
+531 QEIKSTVN
-539 AVVGIDT
+539 IFVGIDT

-557 TPNQKNPKE
+557 TPNQKNSKE
-566 LDQTHAVVRFKDSK
+566 LDQTHAVMRFKDSK

>member
-19 KNQIKE
+19 KNQTKE
-25 TGVSADSVH
+25 AGISANSVH
-34 FSAQTPEL
+34 LSAQTTEP
-42 VKAQSIDTEISKAKN
+42 VKAQSVDTEISK
-57 QAPETKKPETENL
+57 TE
-70 ETENPETEN
+70 
-79 SSILSDDLI
+79 SSSVLSDDLI
-88 NNMADSISEESL
+88 NSMADSISEESS
-100 ENPVLADEV
+100 ENPILAAEV
-109 NEDIA
+109 TEDIA
-114 VSENNAGP
+114 ASGNFAASENF
-122 ENTAISEKHAISEND
+122 EDSEKVAASEGIEVFGKI
-137 EVSEDKNHIL
+137 EVSEDIEASEKTNTSENAEISEDKDHIL
-147 DEVLKENNYEEPVE
+147 DEVLKENNYEESVE
-161 DSALV
+161 DPAPVAISEPASEGV
-166 TASDS
+166 SEFASSSASDP
-171 TSNSASEPNAEPTS
+171 AS
-185 ETTHESTTES
+185 ETTSESTTES
-195 TSGSASAT
+195 N
-203 THESTSDSAAESPE
+203 SDSASEKTE
-217 ANVEVETPTKKE
+217 ADTDVETPAKKE
-229 KTKAQKIFL
+229 KTKAQKFFL
-238 YLLVALIAAG
+238 SILAALVAAG
-248 IALFIYFF
+248 IALFVYFF

-272 ISGSDIEFQQFVTG
+272 VSGSDIEFQQFITG
-286 DALNTK
+286 DSLNTK

-334 GLEGILAQDGKIY
+334 GLEGILAEDGKIY

-392 EEVIAGAS
+392 EEVIAGFSGAL
-400 SAMGFALPK
+400 GFTLPK
-409 VLQSSIA
+409 VLQNGIA
-416 GTLSCVTQNVGK
+416 GTLSCVTQNIGK
-428 TLDQQSDLMAKLYRD
+428 THNQQSELMTKLYRD
-443 NEFANFTELNSEE
+443 NEFANFTELNNEE
-456 SARYAKLSG
+456 SASYAKLSG

-531 QEIKSTAN
+531 QEIKSTVN
-539 AVVGIDT
+539 IFVGIDT

-619 QNTTDAEKLLKDA
+619 HGTTDAEKLLKDA

>member
-25 TGVSADSVH
+25 AGISANSVH
-34 FSAQTPEL
+34 FNAQTSEPA
-42 VKAQSIDTEISKAKN
+42 KTQSVDTEIPK
-57 QAPETKKPETENL
+57 TE
-70 ETENPETEN
+70 
-79 SSILSDDLI
+79 SSSVLSDDLI
-88 NNMADSISEESL
+88 NNMADSISEESS
-100 ENPVLADEV
+100 ENPILAAEIA
-109 NEDIA
+109 EDIA
-114 VSENNAGP
+114 ASENAAASESVEDSEGIEASEKIEASKNTDTS
-122 ENTAISEKHAISEND
+122 ENTEISENKD
-137 EVSEDKNHIL
+137 HIL
-147 DEVLKENNYEEPVE
+147 DEVLKENNYEESTEDTTVTASSSSAFSASEFVP
-161 DSALV
+161 DSASDS
-166 TASDS
+166 ASDS
-171 TSNSASEPNAEPTS
+171 THESNSDPASENT
-185 ETTHESTTES
+185 
-195 TSGSASAT
+195 
-203 THESTSDSAAESPE
+203 E
-217 ANVEVETPTKKE
+217 ANTEAEAPAKKE

-238 YLLVALIAAG
+238 HLLAALVAAG
-248 IALFIYFF
+248 IALFVYFF

-272 ISGSDIEFQQFVTG
+272 VSGSDIEFQQFVTG

-392 EEVIAGAS
+392 EEVIAGFSGAL
-400 SAMGFALPK
+400 GFTLPK
-409 VLQSSIA
+409 VLQNGIA
-416 GTLSCVTQNVGK
+416 GTLSCVTQNIGK
-428 TLDQQSDLMAKLYRD
+428 THNQQSELMTKLYRD
-443 NEFANFTELNSEE
+443 NEFANFTELNNEE
-456 SARYAKLSG
+456 SASYAKLSG

-531 QEIKSTAN
+531 QEIKSTVN
-539 AVVGIDT
+539 IFVGIDT

-557 TPNQKNPKE
+557 TPNQKNSKE
-566 LDQTHAVVRFKDSK
+566 LDQTHAVMRFKDSK
-580 KKEIKTPA
+580 KKEIKVPA

-619 QNTTDAEKLLKDA
+619 QGTTDAEKLLKDA

>member
-19 KNQIKE
+19 KNQNKE
-25 TGVSADSVH
+25 TGVSANSVH
-34 FSAQTPEL
+34 FNAQTSEPA
-42 VKAQSIDTEISKAKN
+42 KTQSVDTEIPK
-57 QAPETKKPETENL
+57 
-70 ETENPETEN
+70 TEN
-79 SSILSDDLI
+79 SSVLSDDLI
-88 NNMADSISEESL
+88 NNIADFISEESS
-100 ENPVLADEV
+100 ENPILAAEV
-109 NEDIA
+109 AEDVA
-114 VSENNAGP
+114 TSENT
-122 ENTAISEKHAISEND
+122 EISENKD
-137 EVSEDKNHIL
+137 HIL
-147 DEVLKENNYEEPVE
+147 DEVLKENNYEEPTE
-161 DSALV
+161 DTATTASSSSASSASEFV
-166 TASDS
+166 PDSASDS
-171 TSNSASEPNAEPTS
+171 AYDSTHESISDSASENT
-185 ETTHESTTES
+185 
-195 TSGSASAT
+195 
-203 THESTSDSAAESPE
+203 E
-217 ANVEVETPTKKE
+217 ANTEAETPAKKE
-229 KTKAQKIFL
+229 KTKAQKFFL
-238 YLLVALIAAG
+238 SILAALIAAG
-248 IALFIYFF
+248 IALFVYFF

-272 ISGSDIEFQQFVTG
+272 VSGSDIEFQQFVTG
-286 DALNTK
+286 DSLNTK

-334 GLEGILAQDGKIY
+334 GLEGILAEDGKIY

-361 KGSGKEIDS
+361 KGSGKEINS

-392 EEVIAGAS
+392 DEVIAGVG
-400 SAMGFALPK
+400 SALGFTLPK
-409 VLQSSIA
+409 VLQNGIA
-416 GTLSCVTQNVGK
+416 GTLSCVTQNIGK
-428 TLDQQSDLMAKLYRD
+428 THNQQSDLMAKLYRD
-443 NEFANFTELNSEE
+443 NQFANFTELSSEE
-456 SARYAKLSG
+456 SASYAKLSG

-531 QEIKSTAN
+531 QEIKSTVN
-539 AVVGIDT
+539 VFVGIDT

-557 TPNQKNPKE
+557 TPNQKNSKE

-605 FEEIMKKTPLQNPL
+605 FEEILKKTPLQNPL

>member
-19 KNQIKE
+19 KNQNKE
-25 TGVSADSVH
+25 TGVSANSVH
-34 FSAQTPEL
+34 FNAQTSEPA
-42 VKAQSIDTEISKAKN
+42 KTQSVDTEISK
-57 QAPETKKPETENL
+57 TE
-70 ETENPETEN
+70 
-79 SSILSDDLI
+79 SSSVLSDDLI
-88 NNMADSISEESL
+88 NNMADSISEESS
-100 ENPVLADEV
+100 ENPILAAEV
-109 NEDIA
+109 AEDVA
-114 VSENNAGP
+114 TSEST
-122 ENTAISEKHAISEND
+122 EISENKD
-137 EVSEDKNHIL
+137 HIL
-147 DEVLKENNYEEPVE
+147 DEVLKENNYEESTEDTTVTTSSSSAFSASEFVP
-161 DSALV
+161 DSASDS
-166 TASDS
+166 ASDS
-171 TSNSASEPNAEPTS
+171 THESISDSASENTEANAE
-185 ETTHESTTES
+185 
-195 TSGSASAT
+195 A
-203 THESTSDSAAESPE
+203 
-217 ANVEVETPTKKE
+217 ETPAKKE

-238 YLLVALIAAG
+238 HLLAALVAAG
-248 IALFIYFF
+248 IALFVYFF
-256 FFANVS
+256 LFANVS

-272 ISGSDIEFQQFVTG
+272 VSGSDIEFQQFVTG

-300 DLRVSL
+300 NLRVNL

-361 KGSGKEIDS
+361 KGSGKEMNS

-392 EEVIAGAS
+392 DEVIAGVG
-400 SAMGFALPK
+400 SALGFTLPK
-409 VLQSSIA
+409 VLQNGIA

-443 NEFANFTELNSEE
+443 NEFANFTELSSEE
-456 SARYAKLSG
+456 SASYAKLSG

-491 QNTEISKCLSNAYSL
+491 QSTEISKCLSNAYSL

-531 QEIKSTAN
+531 QEIKSTVN
-539 AVVGIDT
+539 VFVGIDT

-557 TPNQKNPKE
+557 TPNQKNLKE
-566 LDQTHAVVRFKDSK
+566 LDQTHAVMRFKDSK
-580 KKEIKTPA
+580 KKEIKVPA

-619 QNTTDAEKLLKDA
+619 QNTTDAEKLLKGA

>member
-25 TGVSADSVH
+25 AGVNANSMHFNAQASEPAKTQSV
-34 FSAQTPEL
+34 
-42 VKAQSIDTEISKAKN
+42 DTEISK
-57 QAPETKKPETENL
+57 TE
-70 ETENPETEN
+70 
-79 SSILSDDLI
+79 SSSVLSDDLI
-88 NNMADSISEESL
+88 NNMADSISEESV
-100 ENPVLADEV
+100 ENPILAAEV
-109 NEDIA
+109 AEDVA
-114 VSENNAGP
+114 TSENT
-122 ENTAISEKHAISEND
+122 EISENKD
-137 EVSEDKNHIL
+137 HIL
-147 DEVLKENNYEEPVE
+147 DEVLKENDYEEPTEDTTVTTSSSSASSASE
-161 DSALV
+161 FVPDSASDF
-166 TASDS
+166 ASDS
-171 TSNSASEPNAEPTS
+171 IHEPNSDSASENAE
-185 ETTHESTTES
+185 
-195 TSGSASAT
+195 
-203 THESTSDSAAESPE
+203 
-217 ANVEVETPTKKE
+217 ANAKVETPAKKE

-238 YLLVALIAAG
+238 HLLAALIAAG
-248 IALFIYFF
+248 IALFVYFF

-272 ISGSDIEFQQFVTG
+272 VSGSDIEFQQFVTG
-286 DALNTK
+286 DSLNTK

-392 EEVIAGAS
+392 DEVIAGVG
-400 SAMGFALPK
+400 SALGFTLPK
-409 VLQSSIA
+409 VLQNGIA

-428 TLDQQSDLMAKLYRD
+428 TLDQQSDLMTKLYRD
-443 NEFANFTELNSEE
+443 NEFANFTELSSEE
-456 SARYAKLSG
+456 SASYAKLSG

-484 EAANKAS
+484 EVANKAS

-531 QEIKSTAN
+531 QEVKSTVN
-539 AVVGIDT
+539 IFVGIDT

-557 TPNQKNPKE
+557 TPNQKNSKE
-566 LDQTHAVVRFKDSK
+566 LDQAHAVMRFKDSK
-580 KKEIKTPA
+580 KKEIKVPA